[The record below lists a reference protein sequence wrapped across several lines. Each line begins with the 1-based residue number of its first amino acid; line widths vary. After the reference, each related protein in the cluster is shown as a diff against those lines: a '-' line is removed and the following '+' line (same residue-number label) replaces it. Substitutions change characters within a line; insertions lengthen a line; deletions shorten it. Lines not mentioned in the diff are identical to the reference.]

1 MLACDDL
8 FQTRGYAKMR
18 FYKTDLELFQR
29 IAESEIGIRRPVVLQ
44 VCKTI
49 QLDGDYCVGLY
60 EDLDDYHLIKLSRAE
75 IWTPSELFATI
86 VHEYIHAWQSEN
98 DLPVD
103 HDADSQFPNWQQY
116 ILENYQVDIAGFN
129 P

>member
-1 MLACDDL
+1 
-8 FQTRGYAKMR
+8 MR
-18 FYKTDLELFQR
+18 FNRVDLELFQLV
-29 IAESEIGIRRPVVLQ
+29 AESETGIRRPVVLQ
-44 VCKTI
+44 VCKTV

-60 EDLDDYHLIKLSRAE
+60 EDEGDYHLIKLSRAE

-103 HDADSQFPNWQQY
+103 HDADSQFPDWQQY